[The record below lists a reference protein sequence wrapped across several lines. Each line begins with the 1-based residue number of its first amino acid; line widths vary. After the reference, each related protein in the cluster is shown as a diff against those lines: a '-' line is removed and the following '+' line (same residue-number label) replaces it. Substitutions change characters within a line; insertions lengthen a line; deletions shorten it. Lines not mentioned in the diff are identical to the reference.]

1 MTAPSDS
8 QRIDAVRQ
16 VARHVAVHLQADL
29 SLELWT
35 GEVIPHGDGARDDIR
50 IVLRSPAAIRRLML
64 KPSLM
69 TVWELYATGLIDITG
84 ASPLA
89 AIRRWEHMRAVRLT
103 KNISK
108 TKILRALWPFMLSAG
123 SSGAVAAYDDAV
135 RARYGAGRDDKAM
148 IAFHYDASNAMYG
161 LFLDPEMV
169 YSCAY
174 FATPET
180 SLEAAQLAKLDRIC
194 RKLQLKPGDD
204 FLDIGCGWG
213 GLVCHAAKNFG
224 VNAHGVTLSQ
234 QQFEFVQAKIARLGL
249 TGKVKVELRDYRS
262 LTEGR
267 SYDKIAQ
274 IEMFE
279 HLGIDNHDRHF
290 AQMHHLLRPRG
301 LYLHQASTRM
311 ATRDLGRFRKTSHY
325 MKALTRFVFP
335 GGEMDYVGMST
346 TNLERHGF
354 EVHDVEALREHFYLT
369 LQHWI
374 ARLYGRMDEAAKD
387 IGMVRARHWLAYLV
401 LSAMGFER
409 NGISCFQTLASRRR
423 NGPSR
428 LPLARA
434 DYAP

>member
-1 MTAPSDS
+1 MTAATDT
-8 QRIDAVRQ
+8 QRLDAIREVT
-16 VARHVAVHLQADL
+16 RHVGEHLQADL

-35 GEVIPHGDGARDDIR
+35 GEVIPLGTGARNDIR
-50 IVLRSPAAIRRLML
+50 IVLRSPAAVRRLLL

-89 AIRRWEHMRAVRLT
+89 AIRRWEHMRALRLT

-108 TKILRALWPFMLSAG
+108 TKVVKALWPFLLSAG
-123 SSGAVAAYDDAV
+123 SKQQVAAYDDAV
-135 RARYGAGRDDKAM
+135 RTRYGGGRDDKAM
-148 IAFHYDASNAMYG
+148 IAFHYDASNAMYA

-174 FATPET
+174 FRTAET
-180 SLEAAQLAKLDRIC
+180 TLEDAQIAKLDRIC

-224 VNAHGVTLSQ
+224 VKAHGVTLSQ
-234 QQFEFVQAKIARLGL
+234 QQYDFVQAKIDRMGL
-249 TGKVKVELRDYRS
+249 RDKVHVELRDYRS

-290 AQMHHLLRPRG
+290 VQMHHLLRPRG

-311 ATRDLGRFRKTSHY
+311 ATRDLAKFRQMTGY
-325 MKALTRFVFP
+325 MKSLTRFVFP

-374 ARLYGRMDEAAKD
+374 ARLYGKMDEATKM
-387 IGMVRARHWLAYLV
+387 IGATRARHWLAYLV

-409 NGISCFQTLASRRR
+409 NGIGCYQTLASKRR